1 MASQF
6 LDVSPGQA
14 ARVVFSHNLAF
25 FTGHAAP
32 QYETLE
38 EQSKAVLKRF

>member
-14 ARVVFSHNLAF
+14 ARVVFSHYLAF
-25 FTGHAAP
+25 FTGHVMISF
-32 QYETLE
+32 L
-38 EQSKAVLKRF
+38 SSSVF